1 MTESC
6 IRLLDIFT
14 NFSPIRSK
22 SAHCSGGRWQRLFLI
37 GTLSAGAA
45 PFAAAENPGMAM
57 DKMTDEELRAFRDQ
71 KIIELRAHR
80 RRFHPEQA
88 AGGTLTS
95 AFFLYDLLTPK
106 ESGFTTERGFDAT
119 PITAAGLH
127 GRKYPRDSLLAVKKE
142 GFGRINQAVDGQNYI
157 RWTGDS
163 RYAFA
168 DAPVGRRGEVL
179 IPRHSCAISSHNKF
193 LYQHTRLRIKSQTV
207 NDETGSDEWFV
218 SDIGPG
224 VHPLQIDLYW
234 GEDEPRGAVG
244 RQRARPRGTW
254 MEYAFEVEV
263 TRRYAECSWIVEVL
277 VPSAC
282 CALFGAWYKRRYSS
296 RLCS

>member
-6 IRLLDIFT
+6 IGLLDIFT
-14 NFSPIRSK
+14 NLSPIRSK
-22 SAHCSGGRWQRLFLI
+22 RAHSSRGRWSRLFLI
-37 GTLSAGAA
+37 VTLSAGAA
-45 PFAAAENPGMAM
+45 PFAIAENPEMAM

-71 KIIELRAHR
+71 KIIELRAR
-80 RRFHPEQA
+80 RRQFHPEQTA
-88 AGGTLTS
+88 EGTMHS
-95 AFFLYDLLTPK
+95 RIFFCTIYYTPK

-127 GRKYPRDSLLAVKKE
+127 GRKYPRDFLLAVKKE
-142 GFGRINQAVDGQNYI
+142 GFGRINEPIDGQNYI

-179 IPRHSCAISSHNKF
+179 IPRHSCAISSRNKF
-193 LYQHTRLRIKSQTV
+193 LHQHTRLRIKSQTV
-207 NDETGSDEWFV
+207 NDETGSDEWLV
-218 SDIGPG
+218 CDTGPG

-254 MEYAFEVEV
+254 MEYAFEVDV
-263 TRRYAECSWIVEVL
+263 T
-277 VPSAC
+277 
-282 CALFGAWYKRRYSS
+282 ALR
-296 RLCS
+296 